1 MIRKPITSLLT
12 ASLLGA
18 FLFLVTS
25 TVSAQTFSNTAP
37 ITINDNT
44 SATPYPSNISVTG
57 VTGSVSKVTVTLTGV
72 SHTFPADVDIILVSP
87 GGQKAYVMSDAGGG
101 TDINAVN
108 LTFDDAAAAVL
119 PATIVSGTYRPT
131 NIDTTTDAFP
141 TPAPAAPYAENFA
154 TFIGST
160 PNGTWSLYVRDD
172 IGTDVGSIAGGWS
185 ITLTTVVGPGTL
197 QLSSATFSGSERSTA
212 TVTVTRAGGF
222 DGAVAVN
229 YATSGGTATGGAS
242 CGGGVDYVTTSGT
255 LNFAVGELSKTF
267 TVQICE
273 DAVPDDNETFNV
285 TLSSPTGGATLGT
298 PSTATVTIRDCSQI
312 AYATTLRFP
321 SAGVTENQL
330 ISFCLN
336 NPSNILTDVAV
347 QGLDTAL
354 SEYLQSIDFRP
365 ANGQLY
371 GLVVQNNGAAT
382 GTVRLVTV
390 NPTTGATTAVGTPF
404 TTANPGNFTGF
415 DFNPVADRIRVT
427 RILTGRDANL
437 RINPNDGVFTE
448 DTPLAFAAGDPNA
461 GDDEF
466 IVASAYTNNV
476 AGATSTTLYNIDSSQ
491 DLLVRQGA
499 NPANTTPGDPGNPN
513 SGVLFTIGALGVN
526 TSGLAGFDI
535 AADGVA
541 YAVLDTS
548 LGTGGFGGAGRLYTI
563 NLTTGTATLV
573 GQVGGLSTRFTS
585 SFAIAPGG
593 SPAAPVSSRAD
604 FDGDGRT
611 DLSVFRDGNWF
622 VQRSTAGFVGVQWGS
637 AGDIIVPEDYN
648 NDGRTDFAIY
658 RPTAA
663 TGVPDFYVLNSTTN
677 TFIGVEWGAPG
688 DVARPGDFTG
698 DGRADFAVHRASTN
712 TFYVLPSDGTA
723 PLLAT
728 FPGSGVGLTPITLDY
743 DGDGKTDLGAW
754 NSSTGI
760 WTIRQSTNGA
770 IINIPWGQAGDLLVP
785 ADYDND
791 NRDDV
796 AVFRN
801 GTWFARRSSN
811 GQLVSIVFGQA
822 GDIPVPGD
830 YDGDGADDQAVF
842 RGGSWFILQST
853 SGFRSAAFGAASDK
867 PVPAGYLP

>member
-1 MIRKPITSLLT
+1 MIRKAITSLLT

-18 FLFLVTS
+18 FLFLVTG
-25 TVSAQTFSNTAP
+25 TASAQQTFSNTAP
-37 ITINDNT
+37 ITINDNAPG
-44 SATPYPSNISVTG
+44 SPYPSNIAVTG
-57 VTGSVSKVTVTLTGV
+57 LTGSVSKVTVTLNGV
-72 SHTFPADVDIILVSP
+72 GHTFPDDVDILLVSP
-87 GGQKAYVMSDAGGG
+87 GGQKALVMSDVGGSG
-101 TDINAVN
+101 DITGVN
-108 LTFDDAAAAVL
+108 LTFDDAAT
-119 PATIVSGTYRPT
+119 ATITDGGPITAGTYKPS
-131 NIDTTTDAFP
+131 NVDTTTDVFP
-141 TPAPAAPYAENFA
+141 APAPAAPYATDFN

-172 IGTDVGSIAGGWS
+172 IGTDLGSIAGGWS

-197 QLSSATFSGSERSTA
+197 QFNAATFTGSERSTA

-229 YATSGGTATGGAS
+229 YATSGGTATGGAA
-242 CGGGVDYVTTSGT
+242 CGSGVDYVTTSGT
-255 LNFAVGELSKTF
+255 LNFAVGELSRTF
-267 TVQICE
+267 TVQLCE
-273 DAVPDDNETFNV
+273 DTVADDNETFNV
-285 TLSSPTGGATLGT
+285 TLSAPTGGATVGT
-298 PSTATVTIRDCSQI
+298 PGTATVTIRDCSQI

-321 SAGVTENQL
+321 SAGVTENH
-330 ISFCLN
+330 
-336 NPSNILTDVAV
+336 PTNILSDVAV
-347 QGLDTAL
+347 QGLDTTLA
-354 SEYLQSIDFRP
+354 EYLQSIDFRP

-371 GLVVQNNGAAT
+371 GLIVQNNAAAGAS

-404 TTANPGNFTGF
+404 TTPNPGNFTGF

-427 RILTGRDANL
+427 RILSAARDANL

-466 IVASAYTNNV
+466 IVASAYTNSV

-491 DLLVRQGA
+491 DLLVRQGG
-499 NPANTTPGDPGNPN
+499 NPGNTTPSDPGNPN
-513 SGVLFTIGALGVN
+513 SGILNTIGPLGVN
-526 TSGLAGFDI
+526 TSGITGFDI
-535 AADGVA
+535 ASNGTA

-563 NLTTGTATLV
+563 NLTTGAATLV

-585 SFAIAPGG
+585 SFAIAPGAT
-593 SPAAPVSSRAD
+593 PTAPIVSRAD
-604 FDGDGRT
+604 FDNDGRT

-622 VQRSTAGFVGVQWGS
+622 IQRSTAGFLAVQWGA
-637 AGDIIVPEDYN
+637 AGDFLVPEDYN
-648 NDGRTDFAIY
+648 NDGITDFAIY
-658 RPTAA
+658 RPTAT
-663 TGVPDFYVLNSTTN
+663 TGAADFYVLNSTTN
-677 TFIGVEWGAPG
+677 TFFGVEWGAPG

-712 TFYVLPSDGTA
+712 TYYVLPSDGTA

-728 FPGSGVGLTPITLDY
+728 FPGSGANLTPITLDY

-754 NSSTGI
+754 NSTTGV
-760 WTIRQSTNGA
+760 WTIRQSQSGTV
-770 IINIPWGQAGDLLVP
+770 INIQWGQAGDLLVP

-791 NRDDV
+791 NRDDL

-801 GTWFARRSSN
+801 GTWFARRTSN
-811 GQLVSIVFGQA
+811 GQLVSIPFGQT
-822 GDIPVPGD
+822 GDVPVPGD

-842 RGGSWFILQST
+842 RGGLWFILQS
-853 SGFRSAAFGAASDK
+853 SNSSVRSAAFGAAADR